1 MLMQLSYAVEFTEAS
16 QMSESLDCNDTCEVD
31 EPTTCKNFFNKH
43 IPIIKKLHES
53 INTTIEKSLTEFPD
67 KEPTAQVIGK
77 IIHESSNLRNT
88 LNKIVQSKHLNNI
101 NEENICKPICEGG
114 KFLDDFSRSFIED
127 LPNISIPKDFKT
139 KVTSNWFKNGM
150 FNIVSAI
157 NTLEKQVKLEDSQG
171 DLVSYLPLLKNK
183 YRELTDTVCRILR
196 TDNETFM
203 DDILD
208 FNRYV
213 KDFSILMEQIEN
225 NTYLVSNKNL
235 THFKNLH
242 TLVTGLRGYFI
253 NLLIKSDE
261 ILGGVNTGKDCYDSK
276 SDAFIQDIMHM
287 IFLYKYNKM
296 DYKQMN
302 NEVSQ
307 LITQIKNLQDTIK

>member
-16 QMSESLDCNDTCEVD
+16 QMSESLDCNDTCEVG

-157 NTLEKQVKLEDSQG
+157 NTLE
-171 DLVSYLPLLKNK
+171 NK
-183 YRELTDTVCRILR
+183 
-196 TDNETFM
+196 
-203 DDILD
+203 
-208 FNRYV
+208 
-213 KDFSILMEQIEN
+213 
-225 NTYLVSNKNL
+225 
-235 THFKNLH
+235 
-242 TLVTGLRGYFI
+242 
-253 NLLIKSDE
+253 
-261 ILGGVNTGKDCYDSK
+261 
-276 SDAFIQDIMHM
+276 
-287 IFLYKYNKM
+287 
-296 DYKQMN
+296 
-302 NEVSQ
+302 
-307 LITQIKNLQDTIK
+307 